1 MNDIAFNSNYKK
13 PNYEYS
19 LWWQN
24 EMQVLCDAVN
34 DFILGRI
41 TLNEL
46 RRVKDGAQ
54 CVLLLREGGNTTIPR
69 KGCNLNT

>member
-1 MNDIAFNSNYKK
+1 MEDIAFNSNYKR
-13 PNYEYS
+13 PNYNYS

-34 DFILGRI
+34 DFALGKI

-46 RRVKDGAQ
+46 KRVQQGAQ
-54 CVLLLREGGNTTIPR
+54 CQLLTGEGGNTTTP
-69 KGCNLNT
+69 

>member
-1 MNDIAFNSNYKK
+1 MEDIAFNSNYKR
-13 PNYEYS
+13 PNYNYS

-34 DFILGRI
+34 DFALGKI

-46 RRVKDGAQ
+46 KRVQSSAQ
-54 CVLLLREGGNTTIPR
+54 CQLLTGEGGNTTTP
-69 KGCNLNT
+69 